1 MNTTRTTTR
10 TALTAPTAP
19 AAPAAGAPATLSS
32 RLKRAARVAGA
43 VALAAAALALPV
55 ASASPASAQTA
66 TTTTA
71 ATAPVEQQLFAGSLW
86 ATLALE
92 NHAGFTVPAFDGNA
106 FSLTGAFAKT
116 RGNVVRFHGFQKTTL
131 AAIQSAAI
139 EVRLGHAN
147 WVDDQVALEYS
158 VDGWRT
164 AHVLAS
170 FTRATP
176 LPSSVTALRFE
187 GLQGVI
193 ATPALANAVEV
204 RLRSVSATGK
214 ADVVT
219 FTLDQVALTVT
230 GS

>member
-1 MNTTRTTTR
+1 MNNNGATTMTTTTPSTPSAFGR
-10 TALTAPTAP
+10 RILRAVQMVGMAAATASAVVLTAA
-19 AAPAAGAPATLSS
+19 
-32 RLKRAARVAGA
+32 
-43 VALAAAALALPV
+43 
-55 ASASPASAQTA
+55 PASAQTVA
-66 TTTTA
+66 TTTTTTT

-92 NHAGFTVPAFDGNA
+92 NHAGFTAPAFDGNV

-116 RGNVVRFHGFQKTTL
+116 RGNVVRFHGFQQTTL
-131 AAIQSAAI
+131 TAIQSAAI
-139 EVRLGHAN
+139 EVRLGQTN
-147 WVDDQVALEYS
+147 WVDDKVALEYS

-164 AHVLAS
+164 AHALAS

-176 LPSSVTALRFE
+176 LPAAVTALRFE

-193 ATPALANAVEV
+193 ATPALAGAVEV
-204 RLRSVSATGK
+204 RLRNVSATGK

-219 FTLDQVALTVT
+219 FTLDQVALSVS